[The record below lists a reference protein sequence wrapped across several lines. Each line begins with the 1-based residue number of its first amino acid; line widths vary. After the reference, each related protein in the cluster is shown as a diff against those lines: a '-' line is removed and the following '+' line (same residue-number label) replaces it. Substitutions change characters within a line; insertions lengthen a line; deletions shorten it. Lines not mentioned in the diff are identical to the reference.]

1 MTEMLKSVDQDIEY
15 ITNKISESE
24 IQNKEQKREQYINE
38 SYEKFP
44 D

>member
-1 MTEMLKSVDQDIEY
+1 MTEMLKSVDQD

-44 D
+44 DL

>member
-1 MTEMLKSVDQDIEY
+1 MTEMLKLVDQDI
-15 ITNKISESE
+15 INKISESE

-44 D
+44 DL